1 LRYDAGPSTIGSQAQ
16 HVGLRAVMDAPEGGL
31 QIGVAYDYGV
41 IPNAGHWYKI
51 ILRDA
56 KLPTP
61 GKFRL
66 TDGEFMLSPGTEGE

>member
-1 LRYDAGPSTIGSQAQ
+1 
-16 HVGLRAVMDAPEGGL
+16 MDAPEGGL